1 MRKNKKSV
9 RKKIPKSFSDILA
22 IEKGLGDIEIE
33 ISNFEFRPR
42 PVKLRVTWTQGTET
56 ILEEFF
62 KN

>member
-1 MRKNKKSV
+1 MRKNKKSFQ
-9 RKKIPKSFSDILA
+9 KKIPKSFSDILA
-22 IEKGLGDIEIE
+22 IEEGLGDIEIE
-33 ISNFEFRPR
+33 MSSFVFKPR

>member
-22 IEKGLGDIEIE
+22 IEEGLGSIEIVM
-33 ISNFEFRPR
+33 SSFEFRPR
-42 PVKLRVTWTQGTET
+42 PVKLRVNWTRMSET
-56 ILEEFF
+56 ILEETF